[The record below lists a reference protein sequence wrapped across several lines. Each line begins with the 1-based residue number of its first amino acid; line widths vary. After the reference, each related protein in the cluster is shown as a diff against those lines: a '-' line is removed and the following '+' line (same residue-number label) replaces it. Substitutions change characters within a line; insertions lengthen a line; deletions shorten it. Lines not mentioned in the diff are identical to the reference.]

1 MLTRLFIRNYALI
14 SAMDVNFF
22 PGFSVITGET
32 GAGKSI
38 ILGAMGLLLGGR
50 ADTKSVKPGSDRCV
64 IEGHFDLSHYSL
76 RPFFESNDLDYDD
89 TDCILRRELSST
101 GKSRAFINDT
111 PVNLSIMR
119 ELGEQ
124 LIDIHSQHQNLLLKK
139 EDFQL
144 SVVDIISHNKSLLD
158 TFLAVWQ
165 QYRQNMQKLEKLRDD
180 IRKSRENEDF
190 LRYQHHEL
198 EEARLQAGEQEAL
211 EQESELLTHAEEI
224 KTALYEADGQL
235 SDEGGVIETL
245 RSVSHSMDNLQ
256 HLLPSIKEAAERLDA
271 CYIELKDIGRDINHE
286 AESLE
291 VDPQR
296 LEEVDA
302 RLDNL
307 YRLQQKFHVGT
318 VEELIRLREDFAR
331 QIEQIDHNDDLL
343 SEHEAAVNKALAQC
357 KKLSDELHAIRMKSA
372 KQIEKEMTTRLVP
385 LGIANVR
392 FDVRITPKPL
402 SADGSDKVE
411 FFFSANKNMPLQP
424 LTQVASGGEI
434 ARVMLTLK
442 ALISNAVQLP
452 TIVFDEIDTGV
463 SGKTAEMMA
472 HIMDDMGQ
480 GGRQVISITHLPQI
494 ASRGNAHYR
503 VYKEDT
509 DEGTES
515 HMVQLS
521 AEERI
526 QEIAQMLSG
535 SDVTDAARENA
546 IALLS
551 KDRNNT
557 KK

>member
-76 RPFFESNDLDYDD
+76 RPFFDSNDLDYDD

-158 TFLAVWQ
+158 TFLAAWQ
-165 QYRQNMQKLEKLRDD
+165 QYRQNMQRLEKLRDD

-286 AESLE
+286 AENLE

-296 LEEVDA
+296 LEEVDS

-331 QIEQIDHNDDLL
+331 QIEQIGHNDDLL
-343 SEHEAAVNKALAQC
+343 SEHEEAVNKALAQC

-392 FDVRITPKPL
+392 FDVRFTPKPL

-521 AEERI
+521 AEDRI